1 MSENN
6 EIRGRLEE
14 EKIRFN
20 HESGLTCDCRCAQLI
35 LIQFVFLSMAKSS
48 ILPKSSILL
57 AVLQKFDGTF
67 SCDSAPTTNHIFV
80 VPNYNS
86 QSLAVKQ
93 PRIMMISTAN
103 ATRRVFVVT
112 LLLTK
117 CLARLPEV
125 VYSGQGRGLQRR
137 SPSCDVSPVRQ

>member
-1 MSENN
+1 
-6 EIRGRLEE
+6 
-14 EKIRFN
+14 
-20 HESGLTCDCRCAQLI
+20 
-35 LIQFVFLSMAKSS
+35 MAKSS

-57 AVLQKFDGTF
+57 AVLQKFDGT
-67 SCDSAPTTNHIFV
+67 CDSAPTTNHIFV

-112 LLLTK
+112 LLL
-117 CLARLPEV
+117 R
-125 VYSGQGRGLQRR
+125 
-137 SPSCDVSPVRQ
+137 

>member
-1 MSENN
+1 
-6 EIRGRLEE
+6 
-14 EKIRFN
+14 
-20 HESGLTCDCRCAQLI
+20 
-35 LIQFVFLSMAKSS
+35 MAKSS

-57 AVLQKFDGTF
+57 TVLQKFDGTF

-103 ATRRVFVVT
+103 VTQEKSFRCNTFTHKMSGKAARSRLLGAGARV
-112 LLLTK
+112 
-117 CLARLPEV
+117 AA
-125 VYSGQGRGLQRR
+125 
-137 SPSCDVSPVRQ
+137 